1 MTQKKFMELLTRE
14 LRKYFSEEEYEIEGD
29 VFLKINDT
37 KRLGLVIRKIGETIA
52 PTVYIDHFYDDYIK
66 KKCTLEEIASQ
77 LWQVVCGFDARED
90 AYQSFSV
97 ELEDCREKIIFRLIS
112 QEKNS
117 AYLTHLP
124 HLPFL
129 NLAIIFVVVHQLS
142 DQGLESICITN
153 ELQKKWNIST
163 KDLYTLAAENTP
175 RLLPPSMNT
184 MAQTIE
190 SFFGEETKEYLES
203 EKPIPHIYI
212 ISNKYGI
219 NGASTLLY
227 EGFIQHIAEEKEQN
241 FYILPSSIHE
251 ILLIPDTVQGI
262 LPRLSEMVRDINE
275 NHVRTDEILSDQAYY
290 YDRTEKRFLM

>member
-1 MTQKKFMELLTRE
+1 MTQKKFMELLTQE
-14 LRKYFSEEEYEIEGD
+14 LRTYFSEEEYEIKDD

-37 KRLGLVIRKIGETIA
+37 KRPGLVIRKIGETVA

-77 LWQVVCGFDARED
+77 IRLLVCGFDEREE
-90 AYQSFSV
+90 AYRSFSV
-97 ELEDCREKIIFRLIS
+97 ELDDCREKIIYRLIS
-112 QEKNS
+112 QEKNR

-129 NLAIIFVVVHQLS
+129 NLAIIFVIVHQLS
-142 DQGLESICITN
+142 DQGLESICITKD
-153 ELQKKWNIST
+153 LQKKWDIST

-175 RLLPPSMNT
+175 RLFPPSINT

-190 SFFGEETKEYLES
+190 SIFGEETKEHFEND
-203 EKPIPHIYI
+203 KMMPHICI

-227 EGFIQHIAEEKEQN
+227 EGFIQHIAEEKGQN

-251 ILLIPDTVQGI
+251 ILMIPDTVKGM
-262 LPRLSEMVRDINE
+262 LPRLSEMVKNINE
-275 NHVRTDEILSDQAYY
+275 NHVHTDEILSDQAYY
-290 YDRTEKRFLM
+290 YDRTKKRFFM